1 MKIYS
6 IVETKTFCGGLM
18 GGKKNQN
25 TDPKTIVRYSCTDY
39 TCCLNKLYS
48 IALSYT
54 KNDESVN
61 SFYNKKGADF
71 YLPDRKGHY
80 NVALSIVE
88 SSLEFNS
95 CHDDELTDFI
105 GGIYDRIAKLAIG
118 AGEKTMYAADG
129 VLRCFVPFDG
139 DLAETENGFS
149 EIITEYGSSVSGII
163 YESYDNGKGENGN
176 ITIEVDN
183 KATMDIA
190 ALPDIAVCQIAD
202 YLESYYERHKD
213 DRL

>member
-25 TDPKTIVRYSCTDY
+25 TEPKTIVRYSCTDY

-61 SFYNKKGADF
+61 SFYNKKGADY

-95 CHDDELTDFI
+95 CHDDELTDVI

>member
-61 SFYNKKGADF
+61 SFYNKKGADY

-80 NVALSIVE
+80 NVALSIAE

-95 CHDDELTDFI
+95 CHDDELTDVI

>member
-61 SFYNKKGADF
+61 SFYNKKGADY

-80 NVALSIVE
+80 NVALSIAE

-95 CHDDELTDFI
+95 CHDDELTDVI

-202 YLESYYERHKD
+202 YLESY
-213 DRL
+213 

>member
-61 SFYNKKGADF
+61 SFYNKKGADY

-80 NVALSIVE
+80 NVALSIAE

-95 CHDDELTDFI
+95 CHDDELTDVI

-183 KATMDIA
+183 KAIMDIA
-190 ALPDIAVCQIAD
+190 VLPDIAVCQIAD

>member
-1 MKIYS
+1 MQ
-6 IVETKTFCGGLM
+6 L
-18 GGKKNQN
+18 
-25 TDPKTIVRYSCTDY
+25 
-39 TCCLNKLYS
+39 LYWG
-48 IALSYT
+48 
-54 KNDESVN
+54 
-61 SFYNKKGADF
+61 FY
-71 YLPDRKGHY
+71 
-80 NVALSIVE
+80 
-88 SSLEFNS
+88 
-95 CHDDELTDFI
+95 
-105 GGIYDRIAKLAIG
+105 
-118 AGEKTMYAADG
+118 

>member
-61 SFYNKKGADF
+61 SFYNKKGADY

-95 CHDDELTDFI
+95 CHDDELTDVI

-118 AGEKTMYAADG
+118 AGEKTIADDG
-129 VLRCFVPFDG
+129 LAHYSIPFDS

-149 EIITEYGSSVSGII
+149 EILTESGYYVSGID

-183 KATMDIA
+183 KAIMDIA